1 MGSRIST
8 TLKESVVWG
17 EREVDA
23 TDPIGQG
30 QDDDQCTEHA
40 CAIPIEL
47 AKDKET
53 EYIAPIRATERAAG
67 FDIRA
72 SKSLTLPPATKLGGM
87 GTVVPTGVMMAL
99 DVEEI
104 HGRISPDT
112 VLYGDLRGRSSLA
125 KKGIRVFQGTID
137 ADYRGEIGVLMFN
150 DTNED
155 FKINAGDR
163 IAQLII
169 QIALVPV
176 FAEVED
182 IQKTYASQRGCGG
195 FGSTGVGDVVE
206 SKIVVEGD
214 GSGSV

>member
-1 MGSRIST
+1 MGGRLSST
-8 TLKESVVWG
+8 IKESVVWG
-17 EREVDA
+17 ERELDA
-23 TDPIGQG
+23 TDPTGQG
-30 QDDDQCTEHA
+30 HNDEHFDEHA

-47 AKDKET
+47 SKDKET
-53 EYIAPIRATERAAG
+53 ACVTPIRATARAAG
-67 FDIRA
+67 FDLRA
-72 SKSLTLPPATKLGGM
+72 SKSLTLPPASKLGGV

-150 DTNED
+150 DTDKD
-155 FKINAGDR
+155 FEINAGDR

-176 FAEVED
+176 FTEVED
-182 IQKTYASQRGCGG
+182 IQKTYASQRGSGG
-195 FGSTGVGDVVE
+195 FGSTGVGDVAE
-206 SKIVVEGD
+206 SKIVVESD